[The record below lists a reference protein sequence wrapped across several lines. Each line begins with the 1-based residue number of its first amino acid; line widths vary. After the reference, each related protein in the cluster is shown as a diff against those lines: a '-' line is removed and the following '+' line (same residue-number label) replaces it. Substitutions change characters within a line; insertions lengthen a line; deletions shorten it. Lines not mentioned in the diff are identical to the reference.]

1 MSERLEKNRL
11 DQFYYNLSVNIV
23 IQIVSSYRDPQ
34 LQESKNIIS
43 ICLIYEKKNSKYLL
57 IKLILHNLEPN
68 INDSL

>member
-23 IQIVSSYRDPQ
+23 IQIVSSYRDTQ
-34 LQESKNIIS
+34 LQESKTIIS
-43 ICLIYEKKNSKYLL
+43 ICLIYENKNSKYLL